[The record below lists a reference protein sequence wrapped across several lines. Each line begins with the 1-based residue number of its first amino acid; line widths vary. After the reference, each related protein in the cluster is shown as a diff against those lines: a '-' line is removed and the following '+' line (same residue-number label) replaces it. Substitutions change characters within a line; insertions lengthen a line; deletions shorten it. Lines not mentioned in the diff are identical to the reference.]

1 MLKVNLK
8 KAIPMSIRSAF
19 VAISLVA
26 LAACDSTELL
36 GTDSGSVIINVDDS
50 VLQDDG
56 TDNSIA
62 TDDSVATA
70 NIVDTAVSAGSFTT
84 LVAALEASGLDAVLA
99 DDSST
104 FTVFAPTDDAFAALG
119 SGAIEALLAD
129 TDALTN
135 VLLGHVISGNSV
147 SAETAFSLAGGT
159 VDAANGSALAISNVD
174 GALFI
179 NDSQVTTADIAA
191 SNGVIHVIDA
201 VILPEQAA
209 VVQDDGGAGAGGGT
223 TPALANIVDTAFAA
237 GNFNRLGEALKATGL
252 DTVLMDEK
260 INFTVFAPTDAAFD
274 ALGDDTINALLA
286 DPSTLSD
293 ILRYHLLA
301 DAVVTAQSAVEIAG
315 TKITAANGDEFALSL
330 NKGSLFVNLAQVT
343 ATDVLASNGIIH
355 VIDRVLTPPAPT
367 FASGSIV
374 DVAAADG
381 RFNTLVAALQATQLD
396 SVLADNSEVFTVFA
410 PTDDAFALLGVET
423 IEALLA
429 DLPTLTNILLSH
441 VITGSRIDSVTALA
455 ATGGSVETAS
465 GASVALSIQ
474 DGALFVNDSRVTM
487 TDIVTDNG
495 IIHVIDAVIQ

>member
-99 DDSST
+99 DESST

-179 NDSQVTTADIAA
+179 NESQVTTADIAA
-191 SNGVIHVIDA
+191 SNGVIHVIDS

-209 VVQDDGGAGAGGGT
+209 VVQDDGGAGGT

-381 RFNTLVAALQATQLD
+381 RFNTLVAVLQATQLD
-396 SVLADNSEVFTVFA
+396 SVLADNSEIFTVFA

>member
-99 DDSST
+99 DESST

-159 VDAANGSALAISNVD
+159 VDAAN
-174 GALFI
+174 
-179 NDSQVTTADIAA
+179 
-191 SNGVIHVIDA
+191 
-201 VILPEQAA
+201 
-209 VVQDDGGAGAGGGT
+209 
-223 TPALANIVDTAFAA
+223 
-237 GNFNRLGEALKATGL
+237 R
-252 DTVLMDEK
+252 
-260 INFTVFAPTDAAFD
+260 
-274 ALGDDTINALLA
+274 
-286 DPSTLSD
+286 
-293 ILRYHLLA
+293 
-301 DAVVTAQSAVEIAG
+301 
-315 TKITAANGDEFALSL
+315 
-330 NKGSLFVNLAQVT
+330 
-343 ATDVLASNGIIH
+343 
-355 VIDRVLTPPAPT
+355 
-367 FASGSIV
+367 SI
-374 DVAAADG
+374 
-381 RFNTLVAALQATQLD
+381 
-396 SVLADNSEVFTVFA
+396 
-410 PTDDAFALLGVET
+410 
-423 IEALLA
+423 
-429 DLPTLTNILLSH
+429 
-441 VITGSRIDSVTALA
+441 
-455 ATGGSVETAS
+455 
-465 GASVALSIQ
+465 
-474 DGALFVNDSRVTM
+474 
-487 TDIVTDNG
+487 
-495 IIHVIDAVIQ
+495 

>member
-1 MLKVNLK
+1 
-8 KAIPMSIRSAF
+8 MSIRSAF

-209 VVQDDGGAGAGGGT
+209 VVQDDGGAGGT

-381 RFNTLVAALQATQLD
+381 RFNTLVAVLQATQLD
-396 SVLADNSEVFTVFA
+396 SVLADNSEIFTVFA

>member
-36 GTDSGSVIINVDDS
+36 GTDSGSVI
-50 VLQDDG
+50 DDG
-56 TDNSIA
+56 TDDSIV
-62 TDDSVATA
+62 TDDSVAT
-70 NIVDTAVSAGSFTT
+70 
-84 LVAALEASGLDAVLA
+84 
-99 DDSST
+99 
-104 FTVFAPTDDAFAALG
+104 
-119 SGAIEALLAD
+119 
-129 TDALTN
+129 
-135 VLLGHVISGNSV
+135 
-147 SAETAFSLAGGT
+147 
-159 VDAANGSALAISNVD
+159 
-174 GALFI
+174 
-179 NDSQVTTADIAA
+179 
-191 SNGVIHVIDA
+191 
-201 VILPEQAA
+201 
-209 VVQDDGGAGAGGGT
+209 
-223 TPALANIVDTAFAA
+223 ANIVDTAFAA

-367 FASGSIV
+367 FASGSVV
-374 DVAAADG
+374 DMAVADG

-396 SVLADNSEVFTVFA
+396 SVLADNSEIFTVFA

-441 VITGSRIDSVTALA
+441 VISGSRIDSVTALA

>member
-56 TDNSIA
+56 TD
-62 TDDSVATA
+62 DDSVATA

-99 DDSST
+99 DESST

-179 NDSQVTTADIAA
+179 NESQVTTADIAA

-209 VVQDDGGAGAGGGT
+209 VVQDDGGAGGT

-237 GNFNRLGEALKATGL
+237 GNFNRLGEALKATDL
-252 DTVLMDEK
+252 D
-260 INFTVFAPTDAAFD
+260 
-274 ALGDDTINALLA
+274 
-286 DPSTLSD
+286 
-293 ILRYHLLA
+293 
-301 DAVVTAQSAVEIAG
+301 
-315 TKITAANGDEFALSL
+315 LSL
-330 NKGSLFVNLAQVT
+330 
-343 ATDVLASNGIIH
+343 IH
-355 VIDRVLTPPAPT
+355 I
-367 FASGSIV
+367 
-374 DVAAADG
+374 
-381 RFNTLVAALQATQLD
+381 
-396 SVLADNSEVFTVFA
+396 
-410 PTDDAFALLGVET
+410 
-423 IEALLA
+423 
-429 DLPTLTNILLSH
+429 
-441 VITGSRIDSVTALA
+441 
-455 ATGGSVETAS
+455 
-465 GASVALSIQ
+465 
-474 DGALFVNDSRVTM
+474 
-487 TDIVTDNG
+487 
-495 IIHVIDAVIQ
+495 

>member
-56 TDNSIA
+56 TD
-62 TDDSVATA
+62 DDSVATA

-99 DDSST
+99 DESST

-179 NDSQVTTADIAA
+179 NESQVTTADIAA

-209 VVQDDGGAGAGGGT
+209 VVQDDGGAGGT

-367 FASGSIV
+367 FASGSVV
-374 DVAAADG
+374 DVAVADG

-396 SVLADNSEVFTVFA
+396 SVLADNSEIFTVFA